1 MRWLDDITDLMDM
14 SLSKFQETVR
24 DREAL
29 CAAVHGTAD
38 SDTTELLNNKN
49 HFLRTGFVQRRP
61 SLSSTVKDSAG
72 LLNLSF

>member
-1 MRWLDDITDLMDM
+1 MRWLDSITDSMDM
-14 SLSKFQETVR
+14 NLGKLQEIVR
-24 DREAL
+24 DREAW

-49 HFLRTGFVQRRP
+49 QFLRTGFVQRRP